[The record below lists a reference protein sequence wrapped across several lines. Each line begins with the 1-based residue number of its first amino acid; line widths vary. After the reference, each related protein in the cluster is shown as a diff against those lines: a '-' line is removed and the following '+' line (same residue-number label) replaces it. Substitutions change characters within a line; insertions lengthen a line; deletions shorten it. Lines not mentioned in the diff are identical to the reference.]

1 MTQTIS
7 IWAQGGGGRGII
19 EADLL
24 RFDWM
29 KQLSSQFGEAQEH
42 EDVSSKQF

>member
-7 IWAQGGGGRGII
+7 IWAHGEGRGGII

-29 KQLSSQFGEAQEH
+29 KQLSSQFVEEH